1 MVDWQVTAK
10 GIYCEAVEDD
20 VVIIVFADH
29 SVRCTGYSK
38 YGPEAKPEALAILK
52 KKSRVLKRKL
62 SCEGPQDY
70 RVIDYKDSV
79 FGQDK

>member
-10 GIYCEAVEDD
+10 AIYCEAVEDD
-20 VVIIVFADH
+20 VIIMVFPDH
-29 SVRCTGYSK
+29 RVKCTGYSK
-38 YGPEAKPEALAILK
+38 YGPEAKPEALATLK

-62 SCEGPQDY
+62 RCEGPEDY
-70 RVIDYKDSV
+70 RVIDYKASV